1 MKILITGSGGQ
12 LGKELIKSSPKIIK
26 EKKIELFPL
35 TKNEFNL
42 SNENQIKLVLEKI
55 QPDWVINCG
64 AYTNVEKAEE
74 EKEIALK
81 INGLGPK
88 YIADTLL
95 KTGGKMIQISTDFV
109 FDGNKNKP
117 YLPNEERNPLNVYGE
132 GKALGESMIEKYLIP
147 FNKGY
152 IVRTS
157 WLIGCFK
164 NNFAQRIISLSRNKD
179 TINVVKDQVSCT
191 TSTKTLSKA
200 CWEIIKR
207 DSENIKLPHILHFS
221 DLGTLSWF
229 DAATTVV
236 DIAKKFKII
245 NPKFEVIPI
254 TSSQYPTKAVRPRF
268 TLLDC
273 TETYQALKLEPLFW
287 KDALNE
293 VILEQ
298 KNNNV
303 LEKFPK

>member
-117 YLPNEERNPLNVYGE
+117 YLPNEERNPLNV
-132 GKALGESMIEKYLIP
+132 
-147 FNKGY
+147 
-152 IVRTS
+152 
-157 WLIGCFK
+157 C
-164 NNFAQRIISLSRNKD
+164 
-179 TINVVKDQVSCT
+179 
-191 TSTKTLSKA
+191 
-200 CWEIIKR
+200 
-207 DSENIKLPHILHFS
+207 
-221 DLGTLSWF
+221 
-229 DAATTVV
+229 
-236 DIAKKFKII
+236 
-245 NPKFEVIPI
+245 
-254 TSSQYPTKAVRPRF
+254 SQK
-268 TLLDC
+268 
-273 TETYQALKLEPLFW
+273 
-287 KDALNE
+287 
-293 VILEQ
+293 
-298 KNNNV
+298 
-303 LEKFPK
+303 